1 MVGWFIDFS
10 LFLSV
15 LMYIFYINIL
25 LSTAFDTFYGLYFLS
40 FINLNT
46 STMYMCIR
54 VLSILLKIHL
64 PPTHLKCNLY
74 YILND

>member
-1 MVGWFIDFS
+1 MVGWFIDSS

-15 LMYIFYINIL
+15 LMYLFYINIL
-25 LSTAFDTFYGLYFLS
+25 LSTTLDTFYGLFFLS

-46 STMYMCIR
+46 STIYMGIR
-54 VLSILLKIHL
+54 ILSVLLKIHL

-74 YILND
+74 CILND